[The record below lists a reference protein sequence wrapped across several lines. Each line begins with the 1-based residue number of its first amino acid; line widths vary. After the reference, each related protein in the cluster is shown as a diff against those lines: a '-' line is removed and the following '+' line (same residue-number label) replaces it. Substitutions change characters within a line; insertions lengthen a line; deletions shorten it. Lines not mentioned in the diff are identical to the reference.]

1 MLMSFFVP
9 DRVRDMEFRTLREK
23 NGLTVDETAEF
34 LGVTAKTVQRWET
47 GEKSPRK
54 AYSLLLQN
62 RLEGKK
68 PSGSGSDPD
77 FTFIDLF
84 AGIGGIRRGFEA
96 AGGKCVFTSEWD
108 DYAQRTYRANFPDDH
123 EIAGN
128 ITDIEAADI
137 PSHDVLLAGFPCQ
150 PFSIAGVSKKNSL
163 GRAHGFMDKAQGTLF
178 FDVLRILKHHRP
190 AAFLLE
196 NVKNLKSH
204 NKGDTFATICG
215 ALENELGY
223 KISCRVID
231 GKGFVPQHRERI
243 FIAGFREDT
252 GFDFDNFDFP
262 DPKNGPRLESILHSQ
277 NEEPEAE
284 FTLEDRSPGAN
295 GLSIVN
301 PKYTLSDKL
310 WKYLQN
316 YAAKHKAK
324 GNGFGFGLCG
334 PQDKARTLSA
344 RYYKDGSEILID
356 QPGRNPRRLTPR
368 ECARLMGF
376 DTTSSTPMQIRVSD
390 TQAYK
395 QFGNAVVVPVVTEVA
410 RIMKPHIMRILDP
423 GEMFEKIAEGDRP
436 PAEIPTEKYG

>member
-1 MLMSFFVP
+1 MN
-9 DRVRDMEFRTLREK
+9 FRILREK

-34 LGVTAKTVQRWET
+34 LGVTAKTVHRWEIGKT
-47 GEKSPRK
+47 TPRK
-54 AYSLLLQN
+54 AYSQLLQN
-62 RLEGKK
+62 RLEDKK
-68 PSGSGSDPD
+68 PSSAESDPD

-123 EIAGN
+123 EIEGD
-128 ITDIEAADI
+128 ITDIDAADI
-137 PSHDVLLAGFPCQ
+137 PPHDVLLAGFPCQ

-262 DPKNGPRLESILHSQ
+262 DPKNGPRLESILHSE
-277 NEEPEAE
+277 NEKPEAD
-284 FTLEDRSPGAN
+284 FTLEVRSPGAN
-295 GLSIVN
+295 ALSIVN

-310 WKYLQN
+310 WEYLQN

-356 QPGRNPRRLTPR
+356 QPGKNPRRLTPR

-376 DTTSSTPMQIRVSD
+376 DTAGSTPMHIPVSD
-390 TQAYK
+390 TRAYK

-423 GEMFEKIAEGDRP
+423 GEMFEKFAEGDSS
-436 PAEIPTEKYG
+436 PAGVPLEKYG

>member
-1 MLMSFFVP
+1 
-9 DRVRDMEFRTLREK
+9 
-23 NGLTVDETAEF
+23 
-34 LGVTAKTVQRWET
+34 
-47 GEKSPRK
+47 
-54 AYSLLLQN
+54 
-62 RLEGKK
+62 
-68 PSGSGSDPD
+68 
-77 FTFIDLF
+77 
-84 AGIGGIRRGFEA
+84 
-96 AGGKCVFTSEWD
+96 
-108 DYAQRTYRANFPDDH
+108 
-123 EIAGN
+123 
-128 ITDIEAADI
+128 
-137 PSHDVLLAGFPCQ
+137 
-150 PFSIAGVSKKNSL
+150 
-163 GRAHGFMDKAQGTLF
+163 MDKAQGTLF

-204 NKGDTFATICG
+204 NNGDTFATICG

-223 KISCRVID
+223 KISCQVID
-231 GKGFVPQHRERI
+231 GAGYVPQHRERI

-252 GFDFDNFDFP
+252 GFDFDNFNFP
-262 DPKNGPRLESILHSQ
+262 DPKNGPRLESILHSE

-295 GLSIVN
+295 ALSIVN

-334 PQDKARTLSA
+334 PQDQTRTLSA

-376 DTTSSTPMQIRVSD
+376 DTASSPPMQICVSD

-423 GEMFEKIAEGDRP
+423 GEMFEKITKGERP
-436 PAEIPTEKYG
+436 PVEIPTEKYG